1 LESIRG
7 CPPTLIIVVND
18 VERGSVNS
26 ETAEEAAPVSITLIG
41 LSAVDSYPSLVL
53 VDGKV

>member
-1 LESIRG
+1 M
-7 CPPTLIIVVND
+7 VND